1 MKAQDLQRIERVVL
15 ISAIVLVLIGV
26 TEIIVS
32 FFTNSVGLIADGID
46 SMSDSVISF
55 MVWFGLRIS
64 RRQANKKFHFG
75 YYRVETLASLI
86 VAMLMIVMSI
96 YIFYNAYLRI
106 RNPLELDYPILG
118 MVTLVAGGLISLW
131 LSIIKNRLAKKY
143 SLLSLEADAK
153 ASIKDWT
160 SSFIILAGVF
170 LSYVGFKWGDA
181 LGALIVGTYII
192 SVAITTIKSASLIL
206 IDGFNNPEL
215 VKDISRIISK
225 YPTIKLKD
233 LKLRMSG
240 PYIIGEITVTVDS
253 NTTVGKVFSIKS
265 KIKEEIMQKIEGI
278 KDLTILADPEI
289 VGSLGY

>member
-1 MKAQDLQRIERVVL
+1 MKQQDIKKIEKVVL
-15 ISAIVLVLIGV
+15 ISAIVLVLIGIV
-26 TEIIVS
+26 EIVAGNY
-32 FFTNSVGLIADGID
+32 TNSVGLIADGID

-64 RRQANKKFHFG
+64 RRQADKKFHFG

-86 VAMLMIVMSI
+86 VSMIMITMSI

-106 RNPLELDYPILG
+106 KNPIELNYPILG

-143 SLLSLEADAK
+143 NLLSLEADAK

-170 LSYVGFKWGDA
+170 LSYLGFRWGDA
-181 LGALIVGTYII
+181 LGALIVGVYII
-192 SVAITTIKSASLIL
+192 LVAITTIRSASLIL

-215 VKDISRIISK
+215 IKDISKIIRK
-225 YPTIKLKD
+225 YPKVKLKD
-233 LKLRMSG
+233 LKLRMTG
-240 PYIIGEITVTVDS
+240 PYITGEFTMTVDS
-253 NTTVGKVFSIKS
+253 RMSIGEVYKLKS
-265 KIKEEIMQKIEGI
+265 KIREEIMKKVEGV
-278 KDLTILADPEI
+278 KDLTILADPE
-289 VGSLGY
+289 SE